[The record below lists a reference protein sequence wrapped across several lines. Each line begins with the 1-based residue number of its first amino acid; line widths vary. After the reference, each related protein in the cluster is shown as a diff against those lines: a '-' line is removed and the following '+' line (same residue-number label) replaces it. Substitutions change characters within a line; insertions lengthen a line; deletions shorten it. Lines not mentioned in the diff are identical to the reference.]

1 MSSYDEDIEQ
11 SVGLNG
17 WDCIAINDAVPPFA
31 YTVGLIKT
39 VQHPELIIFGL
50 NSRTAHGIFQ
60 VLYEDI
66 RDGKNY
72 YTPGRYVLSRPNFEV
87 PIQIRRVDRTQHEL
101 YLGFAMAF
109 CRRMTPPVD
118 LQVLQVFWPDQ
129 NGKFPFEAGCEIPA
143 IAAQPRLDEPASQ
156 DGLDELHR
164 QFE

>member
-11 SVGLNG
+11 SVSLNG

-31 YTVGLIKT
+31 YTVGLMKT

-50 NSRTAHGIFQ
+50 NSRTAHAIFRI
-60 VLYEDI
+60 LYEDI

-72 YTPGRYVLSRPNFEV
+72 YTPGRYVLSRSNFEFS
-87 PIQIRRVDRTQHEL
+87 IQTRRVDSTQHEL

-109 CRRMTPPVD
+109 CRRMNPPTD
-118 LQVLQVFWPDQ
+118 LQAIQVFWQDE
-129 NGKFPFEAGCEIPA
+129 NGKFPFDAGCEFQA
-143 IAAQPRLDEPASQ
+143 VVSQVRLDEPASQ
-156 DGLDELHR
+156 EDLDELHR